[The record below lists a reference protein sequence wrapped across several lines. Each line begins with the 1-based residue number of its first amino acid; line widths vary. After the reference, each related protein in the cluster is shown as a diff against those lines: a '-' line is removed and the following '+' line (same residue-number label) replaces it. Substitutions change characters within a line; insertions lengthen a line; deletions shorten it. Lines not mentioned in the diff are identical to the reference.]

1 MGSNPKL
8 TRTTEPSTIDSAR
21 TDYGKEWSAKWKN
34 KQANSRS
41 ERRGTNTS
49 LNSIGSRNWRLIWES
64 NRSWEMEC
72 WGGPWTPTREG
83 FEIIENWNLSNRK
96 IQLLNRASGPIIL
109 IDYLSQG
116 THCSTLAHEI
126 GHRLCHITEFRNDEE
141 DAPLTPAMY
150 RLFPNDTYM
159 HKNGQ
164 KEFRAECFAEYL
176 TKIDL
181 RNSVER
187 YCDAVLRRLR
197 LKDRNVLSLIEHHRN
212 NLAKY

>member
-1 MGSNPKL
+1 MEKQTGEQSLRKTWNEHKPQFDRLKKL
-8 TRTTEPSTIDSAR
+8 AFDLGVEQVVVASA
-21 TDYGKEWSAKWKN
+21 SC
-34 KQANSRS
+34 
-41 ERRGTNTS
+41 
-49 LNSIGSRNWRLIWES
+49 SIGES
-64 NRSWEMEC
+64 GLYIPAWEMEC